1 MHYLSISA
9 HNKKLLNNNIAQLL
23 RIFTVTHLKENMFSF
38 FKSDPIKKLEKKK
51 QDLLSKAHRL
61 SHTDR
66 KAADELMMKADE
78 IEKEIVALLDKK

>member
-1 MHYLSISA
+1 
-9 HNKKLLNNNIAQLL
+9 
-23 RIFTVTHLKENMFSF
+23 MFSF

-51 QDLLSKAHRL
+51 QDLLSQAHKM

-78 IEKEIVALLDKK
+78 LEKKIQELLDKK